1 MVSSSSSSLV
11 FLEGEELKKNL
22 VQAAEIR
29 PCLRNYGEELIG
41 CRVNIFTPVLYIH
54 FAGTITSFNRLLSKH
69 QVDYEAGGRDLLDL
83 SDEIWE
89 LVDYENLSI
98 GYIQEQGNT
107 IRGSYPSANAFR
119 NTGERSFE
127 KKHMIAIGR
136 VLTVSEK
143 VPDMVYNRKSR
154 SYLVHGLARHFFN
167 TPSILQAWSKSPN
180 TIKQR
185 LLPGRSSNYAPDNI
199 EEVFGYRVK
208 ASLAPILWFIFA
220 KYGNFAANSLLSI
233 YPSSNANLVEI
244 VCDVVIKLIRDDFN
258 YVLSELNNMAVLAEV
273 AAIGQ
278 LDVSWLKKVLE
289 EIDDVR
295 KFTVRAATKD
305 FDARKK
311 VMMVARKRFKKIQR
325 RFSDLEHIYQI
336 LRNDP
341 SYI

>member
-1 MVSSSSSSLV
+1 MLGSVLRFFMLKSTDNMRLLIL
-11 FLEGEELKKNL
+11 LE
-22 VQAAEIR
+22 AAEIH

-41 CRVNIFTPVLYIH
+41 CRVNIFTPLLYIH
-54 FAGTITSFNRLLSKH
+54 LAGTITSFNRLLLKH
-69 QVDYEAGGRDLLDL
+69 QVDFEDGGRDLVDL
-83 SDEIWE
+83 SNEIWE

-107 IRGSYPSANAFR
+107 VRGSYPSANAFR
-119 NTGERSFE
+119 NDGERSFE

-136 VLTVSEK
+136 VLTLSEK
-143 VPDMVYNRKSR
+143 VTDVVYNRKSR

-167 TPSILQAWSKSPN
+167 TPSILQAWNKSPD
-180 TIKQR
+180 TIKRR
-185 LLPGRSSNYAPDNI
+185 LLPGRSRNYAI
-199 EEVFGYRVK
+199 EEVFGHRVK

-220 KYGNFAANSLLSI
+220 KYGNFAANSLLCI

-258 YVLSELNNMAVLAEV
+258 YVLSELSNMMVLAEV

-278 LDVSWLKKVLE
+278 LDVSWLKKVLK

-311 VMMVARKRFKKIQR
+311 VMMLAKKRFKKIQR
-325 RFSDLEHIYQI
+325 RFSDLEDIYQL

>member
-1 MVSSSSSSLV
+1 MRD
-11 FLEGEELKKNL
+11 FFFL
-22 VQAAEIR
+22 VQ
-29 PCLRNYGEELIG
+29 
-41 CRVNIFTPVLYIH
+41 
-54 FAGTITSFNRLLSKH
+54 
-69 QVDYEAGGRDLLDL
+69 
-83 SDEIWE
+83 
-89 LVDYENLSI
+89 
-98 GYIQEQGNT
+98 
-107 IRGSYPSANAFR
+107 
-119 NTGERSFE
+119 
-127 KKHMIAIGR
+127 IAIGR
-136 VLTVSEK
+136 VLTLSEK
-143 VPDMVYNRKSR
+143 VTDVVYNRKSR

-167 TPSILQAWSKSPN
+167 TPSILQAWNKSPN
-180 TIKQR
+180 TIKRR
-185 LLPGRSSNYAPDNI
+185 LLPGRSRNYAV
-199 EEVFGYRVK
+199 EEVFGHRVK
-208 ASLAPILWFIFA
+208 ASLAPILWFTFA

-258 YVLSELNNMAVLAEV
+258 YVLSELSNMMVLAEV

-311 VMMVARKRFKKIQR
+311 VMMLAKKRFKKIQR
-325 RFSDLEHIYQI
+325 RFSDLEDIYQL

>member
-1 MVSSSSSSLV
+1 M
-11 FLEGEELKKNL
+11 FLT
-22 VQAAEIR
+22 
-29 PCLRNYGEELIG
+29 
-41 CRVNIFTPVLYIH
+41 CR
-54 FAGTITSFNRLLSKH
+54 
-69 QVDYEAGGRDLLDL
+69 
-83 SDEIWE
+83 
-89 LVDYENLSI
+89 
-98 GYIQEQGNT
+98 
-107 IRGSYPSANAFR
+107 FR

-220 KYGNFAANSLLSI
+220 NI